1 MNKIEERFA
10 ALMREQFGEGAGQ
23 AIVHLQQAGII
34 HTGNARRYVIA
45 HEVRNRIANTTDTP
59 RSICIML
66 SQEMHC
72 DERTVRRAVVG

>member
-59 RSICIML
+59 RAIFIAL
-66 SQEMHC
+66 SSELHC
-72 DERTVRRAVVG
+72 GISTVRNAVVQ